1 MNMEEVAQR
10 YNERWPS
17 RPPLIY
23 SHGWLYGVWM
33 VGNDYRNATRFHG
46 AYPRSLLTRYDAMFG
61 THGKILHLFSGSLP
75 EGNYVRFDLVQDA
88 EVKGDAH
95 KLSEYF
101 SENEFDIIYADPPYS
116 DEDANKYGTPMVN
129 RNKVVKECYKIL
141 KPNGILVWLDTV
153 YPMYSKKEF
162 KLVGTIGLIRS
173 TNHRFRII
181 CIYQKQEE
189 EKTCQQTII

>member
-1 MNMEEVAQR
+1 MASNFKMRKVAQK
-10 YNERWPS
+10 YNETWPD

-23 SHGWLYGVWM
+23 SHGWLYGIWM
-33 VGNDYRNATRFHG
+33 VGANYSNTTRFYG
-46 AYPRSLLTRYDAMFG
+46 AYPRSLLKRYDAMFG
-61 THGKILHLFSGSLP
+61 TEGKILHLFSGGL
-75 EGNYVRFDLVQDA
+75 EKGDYIRFDMIQEA

-101 SENEFDIIYADPPYS
+101 PKNEFDIIYADPPYS
-116 DEDANKYGTPMVN
+116 DEDAHKYGTPMVS

-141 KPNGILVWLDTV
+141 KPGGILVWLDTI
-153 YPMYSKKEF
+153 YPMYSKKEL

-181 CIYQKQEE
+181 CVYEKQGGE
-189 EKTCQQTII
+189 